1 MLSLQREVLLLQK
14 QKLELEIGNLKIE
27 RNNLNKQSILLQ
39 HKLDKL
45 AGEEFTLTVTP
56 IDLEE

>member
-45 AGEEFTLTVTP
+45 AGEEITLTVTP
-56 IDLEE
+56 IEE